1 MITGTERNRQSL
13 NMIFNS
19 REIKSEHIEGFLID
33 YNNPEADNYIKEL
46 NDYCYSHQIQLQVNE
61 FKQYID
67 ITLDNQT
74 FEERMEVEKLISK
87 YANILKSEYLAGG
100 GRWFRTV
107 LKDTIVNSRRP
118 IKSGRPLLS
127 RYEVERMI
135 IKSSYLT
142 ESDAEWIESAGK
154 WKAMALAGILALG
167 LASPAAA
174 KTKKIANQNI
184 DPQQKIDQICDAMA
198 ERGDT
203 TIYLWDDEGELT
215 DEGKAL
221 QKALGELGRDDGF
234 GFGPGV
240 KSFAIELANHGI
252 TLVNED
258 GRPIMKADGGFSW

>member
-118 IKSGRPLLS
+118 IKSS
-127 RYEVERMI
+127 VRMI
-135 IKSSYLT
+135 RHPSVETYLPFT
-142 ESDAEWIESAGK
+142 QYNGSPYNFNGIQINDWGVRLEGSAG
-154 WKAMALAGILALG
+154 G
-167 LASPAAA
+167 PYAAES
-174 KTKKIANQNI
+174 TNI
-184 DPQQKIDQICDAMA
+184 DVYNDGTVSVYDTKHHLDHTEFYDLKLIRDFIRFFRENVDVMFYLDKPTNTGMVSLSSTDTRKIKEWA
-198 ERGDT
+198 DT
-203 TIYLWDDEGELT
+203 HE
-215 DEGKAL
+215 
-221 QKALGELGRDDGF
+221 F
-234 GFGPGV
+234 
-240 KSFAIELANHGI
+240 
-252 TLVNED
+252 NE
-258 GRPIMKADGGFSW
+258 